1 LEGEGEG
8 NHTNVFDTE
17 GEAFL
22 SARSLE
28 LIASRDTVSLYLK
41 EMACVPLLS
50 AVQEVS
56 LAQRIER
63 GRQARMEFLGL
74 NACLSQ
80 RQRDELENSIRDAQ
94 LAREELIL
102 ANTRLVVS
110 IARRYLGC
118 GIPFLDLIQEGNLG
132 LMRAVEKFDPRRG
145 FRFSTY
151 ATWWIRQGISR
162 SIAEN
167 GRTIRIPVHMHE
179 RLRHLYEKTR
189 ELEQQL
195 GRPPS
200 LLELAG
206 ELGINVHKLRWLVQ
220 VAQTPISLDSPV
232 SEDNANDLGVVVEDT
247 SAPNP
252 SQVASDN
259 LLKDCM
265 DQALASLSPREAR
278 VLRMR
283 FGLGQE
289 RAYTLEEVGQKFGL
303 TRERIR
309 QIESKALR
317 QLRQPSLAFLLVDY
331 L

>member
-1 LEGEGEG
+1 MEGEG
-8 NHTNVFDTE
+8 NHTHVFDKE
-17 GEAFL
+17 GEAFS
-22 SARSLE
+22 SAQGLD
-28 LIASRDTVSLYLK
+28 LVASNDTVSLYLK
-41 EMACVPLLS
+41 EMGCVPLLS
-50 AVQEVS
+50 AAQEVS

-63 GRQARMEFLGL
+63 GRQARMEVLYL
-74 NACLSQ
+74 NASLSQ
-80 RQRDELENSIRDAQ
+80 NQRHDLEDTIRDAQ

-110 IARRYLGC
+110 IARRYQGR

-162 SIAEN
+162 SIADN
-167 GRTIRIPVHMHE
+167 SRVIRIPVHMHD
-179 RLRHLYEKTR
+179 RLRRVYQTMQD
-189 ELEQQL
+189 LEQQL
-195 GRPPS
+195 GRAPS
-200 LLELAG
+200 LLELAADL
-206 ELGINVHKLRWLVQ
+206 EVNVHKLRWLVQ
-220 VAQTPISLDSPV
+220 VTQPPISLDSPLG
-232 SEDNANDLGVVVEDT
+232 EDNSNEVGTAVEDT

-252 SQVASDN
+252 SQVASN
-259 LLKDCM
+259 ILLKECM
-265 DQALASLSPREAR
+265 EQALASLSPREAR
-278 VLRMR
+278 VLRLR

-289 RAYTLEEVGQKFGL
+289 RAYTLDEVGRKFGL

-317 QLRQPSLAFLLVDY
+317 QLRQPSLALLLVDY